1 VFWCDPFVCVCVVWV
16 YVCLLCYVVL
26 CCVMFVCL
34 LAWLFVCLF
43 DCFFVCLLVS
53 LIALL
58 MCMLSWRMVGLQN
71 FWFLYLKK
79 LWWIE
84 FVLDI
89 GRLSPVTCLSLLFR
103 VGFWFWVYVSGLNFW
118 LRSMLSFVFVCLVCM
133 FGSLHQLNV

>member
-1 VFWCDPFVCVCVVWV
+1 MPGPAPASTPMQMPLLYFDLHRLVQVCSDAILLCVCVVWV

-58 MCMLSWRMVGLQN
+58 MCMLS
-71 FWFLYLKK
+71 
-79 LWWIE
+79 
-84 FVLDI
+84 
-89 GRLSPVTCLSLLFR
+89 
-103 VGFWFWVYVSGLNFW
+103 
-118 LRSMLSFVFVCLVCM
+118 
-133 FGSLHQLNV
+133 